1 MLFAKVYDER
11 ICAAEPSSIPGELRP
26 PFFFLRAPQE
36 RTMKQSS
43 TPSKT
48 SYTSNLI
55 CLLLYHISRHYTARS
70 ADTLTVCMLNTAHL
84 YIHFN
89 DLFIFFFKECVYD
102 VENIYQAPFKG
113 KLRDLKPFKRAEDF
127 LLTGIR
133 WEVTA
138 VCE

>member
-1 MLFAKVYDER
+1 MRHFFVLFAKVYDER

-26 PFFFLRAPQE
+26 LFFLRAPQE

-55 CLLLYHISRHYTARS
+55 RLLLYHISRHYTAHS
-70 ADTLTVCMLNTAHL
+70 ADTLTVCMPNTAHL

-89 DLFIFFFKECVYD
+89 DLFIFFKECVYD
-102 VENIYQAPFKG
+102 VENIY
-113 KLRDLKPFKRAEDF
+113 RALSKVNYEI
-127 LLTGIR
+127 LT
-133 WEVTA
+133 
-138 VCE
+138 